1 MFCIKLNI
9 GQKLIPE
16 LYLIEPDSNLQ
27 EVVDEAIAQGIELFV
42 VCGGDGTVSSVTK
55 ALYGSAATLGIVP
68 TGTRNNIA
76 LSLGI
81 PTDIAAAVAILS
93 EGQRLKIDLGLVI
106 CNGVSTPF
114 IELCSVGLFS
124 TLFPA
129 GDDIQHGNITRIGD
143 FLGILTTAP
152 PSDIHLFLDDN
163 QEISELGHAAIMR
176 ARPHRSARGTSP

>member
-1 MFCIKLNI
+1 M
-9 GQKLIPE
+9 
-16 LYLIEPDSNLQ
+16 
-27 EVVDEAIAQGIELFV
+27 VDEAIAQGIELFV

-114 IELCSVGLFS
+114 IELCSVSYFRPCS
-124 TLFPA
+124 
-129 GDDIQHGNITRIGD
+129 
-143 FLGILTTAP
+143 P
-152 PSDIHLFLDDN
+152 P
-163 QEISELGHAAIMR
+163 R
-176 ARPHRSARGTSP
+176 